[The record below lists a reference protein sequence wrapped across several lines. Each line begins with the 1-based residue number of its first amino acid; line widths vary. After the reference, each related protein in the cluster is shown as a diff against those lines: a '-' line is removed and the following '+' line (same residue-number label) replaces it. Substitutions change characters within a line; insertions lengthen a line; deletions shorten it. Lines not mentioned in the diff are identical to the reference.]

1 MSQADFK
8 TMKYKTMKQSKEEET
23 IQQIPAKTIIWGEI
37 ADKKMSWG
45 EAKKWCEEQGGRLP
59 THIELLEAFKTKIKG
74 FKSGNYWSSTEF
86 DSVGAWDVDFDF
98 GYVGNDN
105 KNDDYYVRCVR
116 DK

>member
-1 MSQADFK
+1 
-8 TMKYKTMKQSKEEET
+8 MKQSKKEET

-59 THIELLEAFKTKIKG
+59 TRIELLEAFKTKIKG
-74 FKSGNYWSSTEF
+74 FKEGNYWSSTEDGSDYAWF
-86 DSVGAWDVDFDF
+86 VGFNG
-98 GYVGNDN
+98 GYVGIVN
-105 KNDDYYVRCVR
+105 KGIGYYVRCVR

>member
-1 MSQADFK
+1 MI
-8 TMKYKTMKQSKEEET
+8 MNLEEIKEGT
-23 IQQIPAKTIIWGEI
+23 TQQIPAKILVWGET
-37 ADKKMSWG
+37 ADGTMDWK

-86 DSVGAWDVDFDF
+86 DSVGAWFVGFF
-98 GYVGNDN
+98 SGYVGIVN
-105 KNDDYYVRCVR
+105 KGIGYYVRCVR